1 MWQTMETENR
11 IKTIRNQH
19 PDKLY
24 AICRTDNNYWRH
36 YRASPKLGI
45 DELSM
50 MICREVGC
58 DLTYCQ
64 HLMYKPKTPDQVI
77 NDCDDQYNSFRN
89 CIVREKR
96 IFRSIVGT
104 VDKDKNPT
112 AIVDYLE
119 KHFADK
125 VARKKERKM
134 LGENTSEELA
144 EKIRLMEEKASIDM
158 KKMPVT
164 QFKAKKKQV
173 ME

>member
-1 MWQTMETENR
+1 
-11 IKTIRNQH
+11 
-19 PDKLY
+19 
-24 AICRTDNNYWRH
+24 
-36 YRASPKLGI
+36 
-45 DELSM
+45 
-50 MICREVGC
+50 
-58 DLTYCQ
+58 
-64 HLMYKPKTPDQVI
+64 MYKPKTPDQVI
-77 NDCDDQYNSFRN
+77 SDCDDQYNSFRN

-144 EKIRLMEEKASIDM
+144 EKIK
-158 KKMPVT
+158 
-164 QFKAKKKQV
+164 
-173 ME
+173 